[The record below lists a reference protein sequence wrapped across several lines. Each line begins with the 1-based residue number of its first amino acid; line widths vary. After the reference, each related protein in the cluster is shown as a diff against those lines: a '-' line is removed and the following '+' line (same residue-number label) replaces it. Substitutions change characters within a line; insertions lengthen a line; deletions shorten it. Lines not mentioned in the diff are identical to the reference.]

1 MVAEEWYRTADWSP
15 AAQEDF
21 ERRLA
26 RARSWSRSQYLK
38 IKALGLPPEHRADAQ
53 RLWQRAIDCA
63 EFEIDRWHSIE
74 CLAASLK
81 EEDPARAEA
90 LFRQLIHEDPDLN
103 GTSGMAHIDLAELLL
118 ATPGES
124 ALAEARAL
132 LNAWWAEQRS
142 PFPASRYRYFV
153 CRLKLA
159 IASGDHLA
167 ARDLAAQAL
176 EAAGAQSPF
185 ARHRNVGLAHA
196 EADELQW
203 LEGWVNP
210 A

>member
-1 MVAEEWYRTADWSP
+1 MVAEEWFRTADWSP

-26 RARSWSRSQYLK
+26 RARTWSRSQYLK

-63 EFEIDRWHSIE
+63 EFEIDRAHAME

-81 EEDPARAEA
+81 EDDPARAES
-90 LFRQLIHEDPDLN
+90 LFRQLIRENPDLN
-103 GTSGMAHIDLAELLL
+103 GTTGMAHVDLAELLL
-118 ATPGES
+118 ATSDEG
-124 ALAEARAL
+124 ALSEARTL
-132 LNAWWAEQRS
+132 LNAWWREQRS

-159 IASGDHLA
+159 IANGDHLA
-167 ARDLAAQAL
+167 ARELAAQAL
-176 EAAGAQSPF
+176 EAAAAQSPF
-185 ARHRNVGLAHA
+185 PRHRNVGLAHA
-196 EADELQW
+196 ETDELQW
-203 LEGWVNP
+203 LESWVNP
-210 A
+210 G